1 MYTVNNYYKAQ
12 YIIKPKIFDEIM
24 EEKNF
29 SDEENENIRQ
39 KLINL
44 IDFVKKNGNKYNQKA
59 VQILKNNFK
68 FLKDNKM
75 YQKIIKDLN
84 L

>member
-44 IDFVKKNGNKYNQKA
+44 IDFVKENESKYNQKA
-59 VQILKNNFK
+59 VQMLKNNFRN
-68 FLKDNKM
+68 LKNKNM